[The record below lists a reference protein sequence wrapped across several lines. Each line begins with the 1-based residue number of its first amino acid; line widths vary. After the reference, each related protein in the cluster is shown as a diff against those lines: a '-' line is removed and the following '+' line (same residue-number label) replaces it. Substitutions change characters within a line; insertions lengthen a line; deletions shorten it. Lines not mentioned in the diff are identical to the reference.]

1 MKPKENAEHLLNVC
15 KKINEKNAKEFAE
28 AIILHSLLESLN
40 YYEDEDR
47 ANHWTQVNRELE
59 KL

>member
-15 KKINEKNAKEFAE
+15 KKINEKNAKEIAE